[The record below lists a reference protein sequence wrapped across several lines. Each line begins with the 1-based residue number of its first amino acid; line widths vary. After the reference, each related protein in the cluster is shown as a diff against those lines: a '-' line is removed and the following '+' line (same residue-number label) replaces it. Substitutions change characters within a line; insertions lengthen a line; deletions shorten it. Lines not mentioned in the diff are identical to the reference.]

1 MRYLVTGG
9 AGFIGSHIVHE
20 LVRQNH
26 DVVVL
31 DNFSTGK
38 RENLEALDGRIEI
51 VEGTVEDPKTCARA
65 AAGVD
70 YVFHEAALVSVPQS
84 MREPERTHNVN
95 TGGTLNVLR
104 AAADA
109 RVKCLVFASTSAVYG
124 RNAPPLDE
132 ARAPDPLSPYAATK
146 LAGEQYLRMF
156 SNAYDLPTVA
166 LRYFN
171 VFGPRQSADG
181 GYAAVI
187 PKFVEAAVAGRR
199 PVIFGDGTAVRDFVY
214 VGDVV
219 RANLLAC
226 QAPNGSGNAF
236 NIGSGWHTTVL
247 ELRQL
252 IFDMVG
258 SDVTPELRPP
268 RPGDIHTSIAV
279 VDKAREVLGFS
290 ASTSLAEGL
299 RDTVAY
305 FRDRSET
312 SRRASRA

>member
-9 AGFIGSHIVHE
+9 AGFIGSHIVHA
-20 LVRQNH
+20 LVSAGH

-31 DNFSTGK
+31 DNFSSGR
-38 RENLEALDGRIEI
+38 RENLDGVSGRVEI
-51 VEGTVEDPKTCARA
+51 IEGTIEDPATCARA
-65 AAGVD
+65 ATGAD

-84 MREPERTHNVN
+84 MAEPERTHQIN

-104 AAADA
+104 AAANA
-109 RVKCLVFASTSAVYG
+109 GVKRLVFASTSAVYG
-124 RNAPPLDE
+124 RAEPPLDE
-132 ARAPDPLSPYAATK
+132 TRAGDLLSPYAATK
-146 LAGEQYLRMF
+146 YAGEQYLRMF
-156 SNAYDLPTVA
+156 TAAYGLPTVA

-171 VFGPRQSADG
+171 VFGPRQSAEG

-187 PKFVEAAVAGRR
+187 PKFVESAVAGRR

-226 QAPNGSGNAF
+226 EAPAVAGEAF
-236 NIGSGWHTTVL
+236 NIGSGCHTTVL
-247 ELRQL
+247 ELRKI

-258 SDVTPELRPP
+258 SDVMPEFRPP

-279 VDKAREVLGFS
+279 VDKARELLGFS
-290 ASTSLAEGL
+290 ASTALADGL

-305 FRDRSET
+305 FRTR
-312 SRRASRA
+312 

>member
-9 AGFIGSHIVHE
+9 AGFIGSHIVHT
-20 LVRQNH
+20 LAAQGH

-38 RENLEALDGRIEI
+38 REHLAALDGGVEI
-51 VEGTVEDPKTCARA
+51 VEGTIEDPATCARA
-65 AAGVD
+65 AKGVD

-84 MREPERTHNVN
+84 MAEPERTHQVN
-95 TGGTLNVLR
+95 LGGTLNVLR

-109 RVKCLVFASTSAVYG
+109 GARRLVFASTSAVYG
-124 RNAPPLDE
+124 RTEPPLDE
-132 ARAPDPLSPYAATK
+132 TRAGDPLSPYAATK
-146 LAGEQYLRMF
+146 LAGEHYLRMF
-156 SNAYDLPTVA
+156 SSAYALPTVA

-171 VFGPRQSADG
+171 VFGPRQSAEG

-199 PVIFGDGTAVRDFVY
+199 PTIFGDGTAVRDFVY

-226 QAPNGSGNAF
+226 EASAAVGESI
-236 NIGSGWHTTVL
+236 NIGSGSHTTVL
-247 ELRQL
+247 ELRKL
-252 IFDMVG
+252 IFGMVG
-258 SDVTPELRPP
+258 SDVAPDFRPP

-279 VDKAREVLGFS
+279 VNKARAVLGFTP
-290 ASTSLAEGL
+290 STTLADGL

-305 FRDRSET
+305 FRTR
-312 SRRASRA
+312 

>member
-1 MRYLVTGG
+1 MTIPMRYLVTGG
-9 AGFIGSHIVHE
+9 AGFIGSHIVHT
-20 LVRQNH
+20 LADLGH

-38 RENLEALDGRIEI
+38 RENLAGLDGRVEI
-51 VEGTVEDPKTCARA
+51 MEGTIEDFAICARA
-65 AAGVD
+65 AKGVD

-84 MREPERTHNVN
+84 MTEPERTHRVN

-109 RVKCLVFASTSAVYG
+109 GAKRLVFASTSAVYG
-124 RNAPPLDE
+124 RGEPPLDE
-132 ARAPDPLSPYAATK
+132 ARTPDPLSPYAATK
-146 LAGEQYLRMF
+146 LAGEHYLRMF
-156 SNAYDLPTVA
+156 ANAYDLPTVA

-171 VFGPRQSADG
+171 VFGPRQSAEG

-226 QAPNGSGNAF
+226 EAPNASGQAF
-236 NIGSGWHTTVL
+236 NIGSGCHTTVL
-247 ELRQL
+247 DLRRL

-258 SDVTPELRPP
+258 SDVMPEHRPE
-268 RPGDIHTSIAV
+268 RPGDIHTSIAI
-279 VDKAREVLGFS
+279 VDKARDVLGFS
-290 ASTSLAEGL
+290 ARTPLADGL
-299 RDTVAY
+299 QDTVAY
-305 FRDRSET
+305 FRGLS
-312 SRRASRA
+312 